1 METVVHKRSVL
12 WATVYGCQ
20 QVLGGKTLALEIRL
34 RELGLAMWE
43 KNQGWPLGNSLE
55 GLEFRANATEDM

>member
-34 RELGLAMWE
+34 RERAGAGYVGKKPGLAPW
-43 KNQGWPLGNSLE
+43 KQPGGT
-55 GLEFRANATEDM
+55 RV